1 MLSTREDQGL
11 DVYIQTL
18 EHFNTPLIEEV
29 LLVSNPQ
36 TPQHIFPAIK
46 MFPELRYN
54 WKVLEN
60 PTGRRVGQQ
69 SSFSYAIREALN
81 KMFALQDSSA

>member
-18 EHFNTPLIEEV
+18 EHFNTPLIEDV

-36 TPQHIFPAIK
+36 PPQHIFPAIK

-60 PTGRRVGQQ
+60 PTGRREGQE
-69 SSFSYAIREALN
+69 SSFSHAIQEAPN